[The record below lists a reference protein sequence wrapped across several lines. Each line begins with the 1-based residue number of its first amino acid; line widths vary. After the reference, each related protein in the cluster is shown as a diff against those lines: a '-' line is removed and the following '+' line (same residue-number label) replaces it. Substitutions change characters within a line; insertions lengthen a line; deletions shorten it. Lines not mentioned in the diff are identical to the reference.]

1 MFIGWLTCI
10 PAVLLP
16 HSLRRFT
23 TANAPANRQMPIA
36 SVVSSKAKKIK
47 KTNMY
52 KLYYLT
58 VLIFI
63 TLTVSGQTHKFSR
76 NELKTDLDSLISF
89 IEQVHPNPYANVSK
103 KEIYRDIARS
113 KKIIPDSASLIEYF
127 AIVTPII
134 SKLQDGHT
142 QIIPPLAEL
151 KSMNP
156 YCLPFNPEISEQG
169 KLYIPEN
176 LLNLP
181 QGAEIV
187 SINAVSS
194 KHLFQKLL
202 SSIGGES
209 YNWRVQKI
217 KGSFSLRYGAFYGF
231 TPNYTIKYKTG
242 TKIETSTITGSKY
255 LDLLNLV
262 SEKQK
267 KVQTKSN
274 NKNQPYSFKLLE
286 DSKVGFMDFKSFTG
300 EAGFPAFLDSAFLV
314 MKQKNAESLILD
326 LRNNGGGNSWLG
338 DELFQYISKV
348 PFSQFGK
355 VVVNYSNIRK
365 LFYEKNRS
373 KLAYLSRL
381 SDSDFNAIVYGS
393 SNTTNQNS
401 LKHLR
406 ENPLRFSGSI
416 YLLTG
421 INTFSSASDFAWC
434 FQNFKM
440 GKIVGEE
447 TGGFIVC
454 FGDYITT
461 PLPKTNLELIIST
474 KVFYGYGATDK
485 ERHGIIPDY
494 KVPANKAL
502 DFTLKLIRDKE

>member
-1 MFIGWLTCI
+1 
-10 PAVLLP
+10 
-16 HSLRRFT
+16 
-23 TANAPANRQMPIA
+23 
-36 SVVSSKAKKIK
+36 
-47 KTNMY
+47 MY

-58 VLIFI
+58 VFICI
-63 TLTVSGQTHKFSR
+63 TLTVSGQSHIFSR
-76 NELKTDLDSLISF
+76 NELKTDLDSIISF

-103 KEIYRDIARS
+103 KEIYRDIARI
-113 KKIIPDSASLIEYF
+113 KKIIPDSANLIEYF

-142 QIIPPLAEL
+142 QIKLPQAEL
-151 KSMNP
+151 KNMNP
-156 YCLPFNPEISEQG
+156 YCLPFNPKVSELG
-169 KLYIPEN
+169 KLFIPEN

-187 SINAVSS
+187 SINAESS

-202 SSIGGES
+202 SSIDGES
-209 YNWRVQKI
+209 TNWRVQI
-217 KGSFSLRYGAFYGF
+217 LQGSFSLRYGAFYGF

-242 TKIETSTITGSKY
+242 TNIGTSTITGSKY

-262 SEKQK
+262 NERQK

-274 NKNQPYSFKLLE
+274 YKNQPYSFKFLE
-286 DSKVGFMDFKSFTG
+286 DYKIGFIDFKDFTG
-300 EAGFPAFLDSAFLV
+300 EAGFPFFLDSVFSV
-314 MKQKNAESLILD
+314 MKQKNTESLIID
-326 LRNNGGGNSWLG
+326 LRNNGGGNSALG

-381 SDSDFNAIVYGS
+381 SDSDFNAYVYGS
-393 SNTTNQNS
+393 HNNINENTLND
-401 LKHLR
+401 LR
-406 ENPLRFSGSI
+406 ENPLRFNGSI

-421 INTFSSASDFAWC
+421 IKTFSSASDFAWC
-434 FQNFKM
+434 FQNFNM

-474 KVFYGYGATDK
+474 KEMYGYGATDK

-494 KVPANKAL
+494 KVPSQKAL
-502 DFTLKLIRDKE
+502 DFTLKLIRKND